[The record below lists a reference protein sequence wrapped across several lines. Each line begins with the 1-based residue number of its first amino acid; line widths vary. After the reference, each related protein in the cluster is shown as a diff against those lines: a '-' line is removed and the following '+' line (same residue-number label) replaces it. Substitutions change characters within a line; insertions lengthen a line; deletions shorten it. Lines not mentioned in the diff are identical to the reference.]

1 MNELKRQKI
10 KSIVEQTV
18 EPAPS
23 RWRWRWRYIAAG
35 LTALL
40 TAIGVIALLQ

>member
-18 EPAPS
+18 EPAPPVH
-23 RWRWRWRYIAAG
+23 RWRYIAAG

-40 TAIGVIALLQ
+40 TAIGLVALLR